1 MKEKATIKESILFF
15 VLLAIFMVST
25 IALVNK
31 GIISIFS
38 FIGGKC

>member
-1 MKEKATIKESILFF
+1 MNDKATIKESILFF
-15 VLLAIFMVST
+15 FLLTIFMIST
-25 IALVNK
+25 ITLVNK